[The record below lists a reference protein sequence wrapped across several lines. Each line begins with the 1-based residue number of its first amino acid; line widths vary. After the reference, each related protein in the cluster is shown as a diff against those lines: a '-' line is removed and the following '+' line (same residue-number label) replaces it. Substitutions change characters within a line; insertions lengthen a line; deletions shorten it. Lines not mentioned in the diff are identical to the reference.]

1 MPKVILLNGSPNENG
16 TTYRALSMVRD
27 TLIEEG
33 IEAKIIHVSGEAVRG
48 CTACG
53 GCKKLGR
60 CVYNDDLVNEVAALL
75 DDADGIVLGSPVYYA
90 SPNGNFLSF
99 LDRLFYSSSRAGKLM
114 KVGASVVCARRG
126 GTTASFDVLNK
137 YFTISGMPVVS
148 ANYWNGV
155 HGKGGDDAL
164 SDLEGMQTMRIL
176 GRNMAFLIK
185 AIALAK
191 DTIPLPTPEDKIYT
205 NFIR

>member
-1 MPKVILLNGSPNENG
+1 MPDV
-16 TTYRALSMVRD
+16 
-27 TLIEEG
+27 
-33 IEAKIIHVSGEAVRG
+33 
-48 CTACG
+48 
-53 GCKKLGR
+53 
-60 CVYNDDLVNEVAALL
+60 
-75 DDADGIVLGSPVYYA
+75 
-90 SPNGNFLSF
+90 
-99 LDRLFYSSSRAGKLM
+99 
-114 KVGASVVCARRG
+114 G